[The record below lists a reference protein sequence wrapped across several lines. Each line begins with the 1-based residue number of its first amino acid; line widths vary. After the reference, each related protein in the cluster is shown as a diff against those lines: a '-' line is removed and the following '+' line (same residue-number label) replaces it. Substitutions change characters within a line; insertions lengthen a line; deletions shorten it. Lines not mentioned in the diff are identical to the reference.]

1 MPAPSSQLSSRT
13 ALSVLG
19 HVNLMMDT
27 FIANANA
34 EDLRAIVRGMIA
46 TSPPA
51 SASSLASL
59 ARRRLIQ
66 TGATS
71 VPSPDGLFI
80 SDRSRGADLTMP
92 TETLRRVLSRARA
105 LYGAGLGFASLR
117 VLAVVVRAAG
127 GIQWVEGSELETT
140 LAAIDVDISQAV
152 QSCKEELDSGRA
164 TDPVFVKTALN
175 ELRTAVRENRRV
187 IGTGRSG
194 YLFEQGENALDF
206 WKI

>member
-1 MPAPSSQLSSRT
+1 MRMLKSELLHSIILTILNDPPS
-13 ALSVLG
+13 
-19 HVNLMMDT
+19 
-27 FIANANA
+27 
-34 EDLRAIVRGMIA
+34 LRAIVRGMIA

-71 VPSPDGLFI
+71 VPSTEGLFI
-80 SDRSRGADLTMP
+80 SDGSRGADFNMP

-117 VLAVVVRAAG
+117 VLAVVVRAAE
-127 GIQWVEGSELETT
+127 GIRWVEGSELETM
-140 LAAIDVDISQAV
+140 LAVIDVDISQAV
-152 QSCKEELDSGRA
+152 QSCKEELGSGRA
-164 TDPVFVKTALN
+164 ADPVFVKSALN
-175 ELRTAVRENRRV
+175 ELRTAVRENRSMV
-187 IGTGRSG
+187 GAGRGG

>member
-1 MPAPSSQLSSRT
+1 MPAPSSDLSSRT
-13 ALSVLG
+13 ASSVLG

-59 ARRRLIQ
+59 ARRRLVQ
-66 TGATS
+66 TGAPS

-80 SDRSRGADLTMP
+80 SDTSRGLSAP
-92 TETLRRVLSRARA
+92 TDKLRQVLSRVRA
-105 LYGAGLGFASLR
+105 LYGAGLGFASLKI
-117 VLAVVVRAAG
+117 LAVIVKAAEG
-127 GIQWVEGSELETT
+127 VKWMEGSELETL
-140 LAAIDVDISQAV
+140 LAAIDVDISQAI
-152 QSCKEELDSGRA
+152 QSCKEEADSGRVTNLA
-164 TDPVFVKTALN
+164 FGRAAVN
-175 ELRTAVRENRRV
+175 ELRAAVKGNRMV
-187 IGTGRSG
+187 VVSG
-194 YLFEQGENALDF
+194 VGGYQFEQGENALDY